1 MKMALV
7 VALSSLV
14 RVLPAVFWVELMD
27 LDTGIGM
34 SAEELTS
41 NLVR

>member
-1 MKMALV
+1 MKMVLV

-14 RVLPAVFWVELMD
+14 RVFPVVFWVELMD
-27 LDTGIGM
+27 LDTGVGM
-34 SAEELTS
+34 SAEELTN

>member
-1 MKMALV
+1 MALV
-7 VALSSLV
+7 VASSSLV
-14 RVLPAVFWVELMD
+14 RVLLPVFCVGLID

-41 NLVR
+41 NLVRR